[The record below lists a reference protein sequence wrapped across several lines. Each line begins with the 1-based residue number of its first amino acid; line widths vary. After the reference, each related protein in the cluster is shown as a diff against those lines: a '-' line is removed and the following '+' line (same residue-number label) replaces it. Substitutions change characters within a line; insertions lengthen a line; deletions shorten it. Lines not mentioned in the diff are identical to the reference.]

1 MQNKAIRRSFYFS
14 QKNLDLLNF
23 LESREDLSANEFL
36 IEILRAAQS
45 NTHPSSATSTSDED
59 MTNNELYHKLE
70 HLISNLQVVQSTQ
83 IAVDSTKS
91 EEYEEVNTSKKNS
104 DIPVL
109 SQQTITDMEN
119 FF

>member
-14 QKNLDLLNF
+14 PKNLDLLNF

-45 NTHPSSATSTSDED
+45 NTHHSSARSTSDED

-83 IAVDSTKS
+83 MTIDSTKS
-91 EEYEEVNTSKKNS
+91 EECEEVNTSKKNEP
-104 DIPVL
+104 IPVL
-109 SQQTITDMEN
+109 SRQDLREMDEL
-119 FF
+119 

>member
-1 MQNKAIRRSFYFS
+1 MQSKAIRRSFYFS
-14 QKNLDLLNF
+14 PKNLDLLDF

-45 NTHPSSATSTSDED
+45 NTHQFTMSESAEED

-83 IAVDSTKS
+83 IAVDSSKF
-91 EEYEEVNTSKKNS
+91 EEHKEVNTSKKNEP
-104 DIPVL
+104 IPVL
-109 SQQTITDMEN
+109 SRQDLMEMDEL
-119 FF
+119 

>member
-45 NTHPSSATSTSDED
+45 NPHHSSARSMSDED

-83 IAVDSTKS
+83 IAVDNAKS
-91 EEYEEVNTSKKNS
+91 EENEEVNTSKQNNQ
-104 DIPVL
+104 IPVI
-109 SQQTITDMEN
+109 SQQTLMEMDEL
-119 FF
+119 